1 MRCCGNRSKNN
12 SSRGAVLLFALV
24 CLLALSS
31 LVILSVGKATREAVE
46 ARRLAAEY
54 QADLMAESLLDIGLE
69 LLRMD
74 KDTLSD
80 TPGDPWASPYA
91 DDEFAM
97 IIEPC
102 NARLN
107 VNEVLY
113 DERALQ
119 TLKRLLENTDIH
131 PDNTEF
137 LLDWLDGDSEEER
150 VTGSEEG
157 SYSGRW
163 PKYKPRNDDLFVP
176 DELIL
181 VNGFSGLDREWVE
194 NFLTVWSEKQ
204 INLNFVSKELFEAY
218 LPEIAVDWSRVL
230 EWRENQG
237 FQTKGDLT
245 EALPELEGDADLWK
259 TVSDAISLRSNF
271 FRITIEIQLPFVY
284 ERRRYIV
291 ERNPILIDKLPEVV
305 RGDVLKIAPND

>member
-1 MRCCGNRSKNN
+1 VKNKPGNEKK
-12 SSRGAVLLFALV
+12 GAVLLFALV

-31 LVILSVGKATREAVE
+31 LVILSVGKASREAVE

-54 QADLMAESLLDIGLE
+54 QADLMAESLLDIGRE
-69 LLRMD
+69 LLRLD

-80 TPGDPWASPYA
+80 TPDDPWASPYA

-97 IIEPC
+97 VIEPC

-107 VNEVLY
+107 LNEALY
-113 DERALQ
+113 DERVLE
-119 TLKRLLENTDIH
+119 TLKRLLENTGVH

-137 LLDWLDGDSEEER
+137 LLDWLDTDSKEER

-157 SYSGRW
+157 SYTKTW
-163 PKYKPRNDDLFVP
+163 PKYRPRNGDMPVP
-176 DELIL
+176 DEILL
-181 VNGFSGLDREWVE
+181 VNGFSGLGRDWIEDR
-194 NFLTVWSEKQ
+194 LTVWSQKQ

-218 LPEIAVDWSRVL
+218 LPEIAADWNRVL
-230 EWRENQG
+230 EWRESEG

-245 EALPELEGDADLWK
+245 EALPALEGDADLWK

-271 FRITIEIQLPFVY
+271 FRITIEIQLPFIY

-305 RGDVLKIAPND
+305 RGDVLEILPAE